1 MKKRNLNQLRLNK
14 KSISNLSYETI
25 GGKTYETIETYD
37 GLLSTMGPCQNGTR
51 CCNYTETEDPAPLG
65 SGPMCTA

>member
-1 MKKRNLNQLRLNK
+1 MKKHISGLKLNK
-14 KSISNLSYETI
+14 KKISNFSYELI

-37 GLLSTMGPCQNGTR
+37 GTLSTMAPCQGGTS
-51 CCNYTETEDPAPLG
+51 CCNNTDTWEPAPIG